1 VKPGLLSVLH
11 GGEPLFDE
19 GEPEHDLAGDSLGFA
34 HIGLRAGDFSFNALE
49 AFVHRGFETANARVE
64 IADALCPF
72 SATGR
77 QQSEGPHFPVYRLSC
92 VSFALP
98 GA

>member
-1 VKPGLLSVLH
+1 MSV
-11 GGEPLFDE
+11 GRN
-19 GEPEHDLAGDSLGFA
+19 DLAGDSLGFA

-49 AFVHRGFETANARVE
+49 ALVHRGFETANARVE

-77 QQSEGPHFPVYRLSC
+77 QQSEGPHAPVYQYRASPSPCL
-92 VSFALP
+92 AP
-98 GA
+98 NQ